1 MRELT
6 EQLHAFEQATDDEQR
21 NEIGARIRAAVRSD
35 PDAARTFLHERRIC
49 DPEEALAA
57 MSMVEALAGGD
68 DGELRLL
75 EWYFDV
81 AAAQAAECPAKKAA
95 VQVLTS
101 YAFLE
106 QRQDAAKHAMLP
118 RYLGLTRSP
127 AAPLRAAAVDLFG
140 GFEVATAPGVR
151 DELVRL
157 LTDSDRQ
164 VRLGAEALLREEG
177 VLPDGYRPS
186 LLERIRRFAGL

>member
-1 MRELT
+1 MRELI
-6 EQLHAFEQATDDEQR
+6 EQLRLFEHATDDAQR
-21 NEIGARIRAAVRSD
+21 KEIGARIRAAVRSD
-35 PDAARTFLHERRIC
+35 PDAARTFLRERRIC
-49 DPEEALAA
+49 DPEEALTA

-68 DGELRLL
+68 DGELHLL

-81 AAAQAAECPAKKAA
+81 AAAQAAECPAKTAA

-106 QRQDAAKHAMLP
+106 QRHDAAKHAMLP
-118 RYLGLTRSP
+118 RYLALTRSP

-151 DELVRL
+151 EELVRL
-157 LTDSDRQ
+157 LADSDRQ
-164 VRLGAEALLREEG
+164 VRRGAEALLREEG

-186 LLERIRRFAGL
+186 LLERLRRFAGF